1 MASLM
6 DGDRYSRIAEM
17 PWIGADG
24 LAKLQRSSVAILGV
38 GNVGGQLCTHFGL
51 MGCHLTLVDR
61 DVVSRPNLGTQG
73 FSAMEDVGRSK
84 VEARARALR
93 ASNDRCSV
101 TAIEA
106 DIEFLGM
113 GVLRDVD
120 LVICCLD
127 NRKGRVVVN
136 QIMTRL
142 GVPWIDTA
150 LDGTGT
156 MMLGR
161 VAAYDALGDDAA
173 CYVCPLD
180 RESLLE
186 ISIESAPPGC
196 PVLGATETAET
207 PPTLAISAL
216 GGSVAAV
223 AVVTGLKM
231 LLGRSAGAVS
241 RESYFDLDRMTLT
254 THTLERNP
262 QCLSEHRVFTL
273 VPLEGG
279 MTVRATFERAA
290 ESLGGDPVLQLY
302 RRSIVRRL
310 RCPKCGRERALHR
323 VLETMTRRQRSCT
336 CDEPMVPLAGH
347 VTDRITREE
356 LESYRRLTWKQ
367 LGMPREDVVV
377 ASRGDDEIAYLVP

>member
-1 MASLM
+1 M
-6 DGDRYSRIAEM
+6 
-17 PWIGADG
+17 
-24 LAKLQRSSVAILGV
+24 
-38 GNVGGQLCTHFGL
+38 
-51 MGCHLTLVDR
+51 
-61 DVVSRPNLGTQG
+61 
-73 FSAMEDVGRSK
+73 
-84 VEARARALR
+84 
-93 ASNDRCSV
+93 
-101 TAIEA
+101 
-106 DIEFLGM
+106 
-113 GVLRDVD
+113 
-120 LVICCLD
+120 
-127 NRKGRVVVN
+127 VVN

-150 LDGTGT
+150 VDGTGT

-173 CYVCPLD
+173 CYVCALD

-186 ISIESAPPGC
+186 ISTESAPPGC
-196 PVLGATETAET
+196 PVLGATETVET

-241 RESYFDLDRMTLT
+241 RESYLDLDRMTLN

-262 QCLSEHRVFTL
+262 QCLSVHRVFTL
-273 VPLEGG
+273 VPLEGD
-279 MTVRATFERAA
+279 MTVRATFEKAA
-290 ESLGGDPVLQLY
+290 ESLGGDPVLELY

-336 CDEPMVPLAGH
+336 CDQLMVPLAGH

-367 LGMPREDVVV
+367 LGLPREDVVV